1 MTTEDPPEE
10 LLQFPCQIDVKAMGR
25 AEEGFTELV
34 VGIVRRH
41 VPDLANDAV
50 STRNSR
56 HGNFVSVTVR
66 VQAQS
71 RQQMDALYREL
82 TGHEK
87 VSVAL

>member
-1 MTTEDPPEE
+1 MNESPPTEE
-10 LLQFPCQIDVKAMGR
+10 LLQFPCQIDVKVMGR
-25 AEEGFTELV
+25 AEAGFTALV
-34 VGIVRRH
+34 VEIVKRH
-41 VPDLANDAV
+41 APDLAEDAV

-71 RQQMDALYREL
+71 REQMDAMYREL
-82 TGHEK
+82 TSHEK